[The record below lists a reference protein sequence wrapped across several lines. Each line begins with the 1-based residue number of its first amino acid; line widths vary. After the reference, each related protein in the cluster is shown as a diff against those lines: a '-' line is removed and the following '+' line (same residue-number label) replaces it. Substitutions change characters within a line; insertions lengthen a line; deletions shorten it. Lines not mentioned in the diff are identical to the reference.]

1 MKKSYISPSTE
12 VIVLH
17 SECVGALTMSLHSED
32 EVGGEEQL
40 SNKRGGNSNPIW
52 GDEDKA
58 NGGLWK

>member
-17 SECVGALTMSLHSED
+17 VEGVVASSLD
-32 EVGGEEQL
+32 FYTTGGGTEQL
-40 SNKRGGNSNPIW
+40 SNKREQDSNPIW

-58 NGGLWK
+58 NGGLWN

>member
-17 SECVGALTMSLHSED
+17 VEGVVAGSMIISDT
-32 EVGGEEQL
+32 GGGDVQY

>member
-12 VIVLH
+12 VILLH
-17 SECVGALTMSLHSED
+17 TENVGAMTMSLYKFD
-32 EVGGEEQL
+32 EGGEEQL
-40 SNKRGGNSNPIW
+40 SNKREQDSNPIW

>member
-17 SECVGALTMSLHSED
+17 VEGVVAGSMIISDT
-32 EVGGEEQL
+32 GGGDVQY
-40 SNKRGGNSNPIW
+40 SNKREQDSNPIW

>member
-12 VIVLH
+12 VILLH
-17 SECVGALTMSLHSED
+17 TENMVAMSINFLD
-32 EVGGEEQL
+32 GEGRDQL
-40 SNKRGGNSNPIW
+40 SNKREQDSNPIW

>member
-17 SECVGALTMSLHSED
+17 AEGVVAGSLGIYGTGGGD
-32 EVGGEEQL
+32 EVL

>member
-17 SECVGALTMSLHSED
+17 AEGVVAGSFIISGTGGGD
-32 EVGGEEQL
+32 EAL

>member
-17 SECVGALTMSLHSED
+17 AEGVVAGSMIISDT
-32 EVGGEEQL
+32 GGGDVQY
-40 SNKRGGNSNPIW
+40 SNKREQDSNPIW

>member
-17 SECVGALTMSLHSED
+17 VEGVVASSLD
-32 EVGGEEQL
+32 FYTTGGGTEQL
-40 SNKRGGNSNPIW
+40 SDKRGGNSNPIW

-58 NGGLWK
+58 NGGLWN